1 MEKKLRPRGHTPKTT
16 LESLDPEQLKSLV
29 RDVLL
34 AMKITEREDFIRAL
48 EAEMR
53 FANFNMRAYLV
64 PLGIPARNLEDL
76 TPAEVGHLIRFLKAI
91 VPQAMPAVERVTAR
105 YDVFA
110 EKMAHS
116 RDRLAS

>member
-1 MEKKLRPRGHTPKTT
+1 MAKNIQPRRQTPRTT

-29 RDVLL
+29 RDVLIS
-34 AMKITEREDFIRAL
+34 MKTPEREDFIQAL

-53 FANFNMRAYLV
+53 RANFNMRAYLV

-76 TPAEVGHLIRFLKAI
+76 TPTEVGHFIRFLKRI

-105 YDVFA
+105 YSDFV
-110 EKMAHS
+110 EKIAHS
-116 RDRLAS
+116 RDRLAA